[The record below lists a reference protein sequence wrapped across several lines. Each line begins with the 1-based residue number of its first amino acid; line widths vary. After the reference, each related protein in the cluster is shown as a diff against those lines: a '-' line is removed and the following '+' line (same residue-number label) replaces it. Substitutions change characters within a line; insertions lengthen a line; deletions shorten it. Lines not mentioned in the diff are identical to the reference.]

1 MKWIQPPDDDVLFC
15 CQGVFFI
22 AYFFA
27 AKTVKVIHAGQ
38 WEHWFLLFLS
48 LWDSP
53 LCDNTQYSNHCV
65 TSPITSLYQ
74 KSARSAITLF
84 DSTYPKCIR
93 MWQVCDSSVSV
104 DHQAITLPAR
114 MAGQHMLLYCC
125 YLSTDTRPMTFECQ
139 IYKKKC
145 TTCKHLIPSQTLW

>member
-1 MKWIQPPDDDVLFC
+1 MAQNTMKWIQPPDDDVLFC
-15 CQGVFFI
+15 CQGVVFI
-22 AYFFA
+22 AYFFCS
-27 AKTVKVIHAGQ
+27 KTVKLIHAGQ
-38 WEHWFLLFLS
+38 WEQWFLLFLS

-84 DSTYPKCIR
+84 DTMWTKCIR
-93 MWQVCDSSVSV
+93 VWQVCDSSVSV

-114 MAGQHMLLYCC
+114 MAGQHMLWDCC
-125 YLSTDTRPMTFECQ
+125 YLSTDNRPMT
-139 IYKKKC
+139 
-145 TTCKHLIPSQTLW
+145 LWMSGL